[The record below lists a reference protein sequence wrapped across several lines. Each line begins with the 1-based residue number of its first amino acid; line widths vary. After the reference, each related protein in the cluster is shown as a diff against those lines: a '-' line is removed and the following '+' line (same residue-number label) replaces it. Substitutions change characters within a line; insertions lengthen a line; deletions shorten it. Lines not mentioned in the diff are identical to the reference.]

1 MVASLAAVLLAAP
14 SAHAGHAL
22 VDVLDG
28 TTLEATEPRSAVAA
42 DRALDLLLVEVVRE
56 RIATG
61 TLRFGTI
68 VPMTV
73 VGDDA
78 AAAHAAHGRL
88 AVGELL
94 QLVLL
99 NRSRSALSSLATA
112 VGPGLEQARLRL
124 RRAATRLGLRD
135 TTVPDHWPADAGG
148 SAARTTVGDLAKL
161 VGAVVQDI
169 ELRRRLTLDGSP
181 IADGAL
187 IVRATD
193 PLIACSPPAEIPRP
207 VAGRPAA
214 LRADPPAALALQ
226 SRDGLDLLAV
236 ASGDDASAAV
246 WRALEDGF
254 QRYRHVE
261 LVHAGAPIGAEIEV
275 KGGATER
282 FTAIAAQAFA
292 LTVPRRG
299 PFSLSAWLQLPER
312 IEAPVE
318 ANQSVGEL
326 VFAQGGTIVG
336 AVPLVA
342 PAAIAPSG
350 WIDTARR

>member
-1 MVASLAAVLLAAP
+1 VVASLAAILVAVP
-14 SAHAGHAL
+14 RAHAGHAL
-22 VDVLDG
+22 VDALDG

-42 DRALDLLLVEVVRE
+42 ERALELLLVEVVRE
-56 RIATG
+56 RIAAG
-61 TLRFGTI
+61 ALRFASV

-78 AAAHAAHGRL
+78 TAARVAHGHL

-112 VGPGLEQARLRL
+112 AGPGPDQARARL
-124 RRAATRLGLRD
+124 RRAALRLGLHD
-135 TTVPDHWPADAGG
+135 TAVPDRWPQEVSG
-148 SAARTTVGDLAKL
+148 AARTTVGDLARL
-161 VGAVVQDI
+161 VGALVQDA

-187 IVRATD
+187 IVRTTD
-193 PLIACSPPAEIPRP
+193 PLIACAPPAEVPRP
-207 VAGRPAA
+207 AGARPAT
-214 LRADPPAALALQ
+214 LGADPPAALALE

-236 ASGDDASAAV
+236 ASGDDAPAAV
-246 WRALEDGF
+246 WRTLEDGF
-254 QRYRHVE
+254 ARYRRVE
-261 LVHAGAPIGAEIEV
+261 LVHAGTPVGADIEV
-275 KGGATER
+275 KGGATDR

-292 LTVPRRG
+292 LTVPRHG
-299 PFSLSAWLQLPER
+299 PFSLNAWLQLPGR
-312 IEAPVE
+312 VLAPVE

-326 VFAQGGTIVG
+326 IFAQGGTIVG

-342 PAAIAPSG
+342 PASIAPSG